1 MVGKYPEKQLLI
13 EKVRGGKM
21 KKIIY
26 GLAAIIIILAVLS
39 VMEVRRHSS
48 PWIRGGV
55 AIPIFTIGDE
65 SFARDLAKGKKVVKY
80 GPMFFGLYH
89 GGRAFAMISEAVEY
103 LESENKDLS
112 KWGVY
117 LLAGDYLID
126 VDRTKKPHSINKT
139 LLVINQANI
148 Q

>member
-1 MVGKYPEKQLLI
+1 
-13 EKVRGGKM
+13 M

-26 GLAAIIIILAVLS
+26 GMTAAAVILAVLGAI
-39 VMEVRRHSS
+39 EVRRHSS
-48 PWIRGGV
+48 PWVRGAV
-55 AIPIFTIGDE
+55 AIPIFTVGDE
-65 SFARDLAKGKKVVKY
+65 SFSRDLAKGEKVIKY

-89 GGRAFAMISEAVEY
+89 GGRAFAMVSEAVEY

-117 LLAGDYLID
+117 LLAGDYLLD
-126 VDRTKKPHSINKT
+126 VDRTGPEHHINKT
-139 LLVINQANI
+139 LLVINQADI

>member
-1 MVGKYPEKQLLI
+1 
-13 EKVRGGKM
+13 
-21 KKIIY
+21 
-26 GLAAIIIILAVLS
+26 
-39 VMEVRRHSS
+39 
-48 PWIRGGV
+48 
-55 AIPIFTIGDE
+55 
-65 SFARDLAKGKKVVKY
+65 VVKY

-103 LESENKDLS
+103 LESENKDHS

-126 VDRTKKPHSINKT
+126 VDRTKKPHYTNKT